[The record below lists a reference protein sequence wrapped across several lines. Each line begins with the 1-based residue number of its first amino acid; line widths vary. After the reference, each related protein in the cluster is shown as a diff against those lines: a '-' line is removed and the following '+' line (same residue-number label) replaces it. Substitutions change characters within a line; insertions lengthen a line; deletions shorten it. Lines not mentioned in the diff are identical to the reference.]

1 MPYRCF
7 FAFLFQ
13 GYLWRCC
20 ALLCCGIA
28 FGTVAQAQIL
38 IGQTA
43 GMTGVVAPRVKESIE
58 GARLLLDTVNAQGGI
73 HGEKVQLVQLDDG
86 FEPLRAADNARS
98 LIEEH
103 KVAALFLTHGTAH
116 TQAVLEH
123 VNRHNVPL
131 IAPSTGA
138 LALHQPVQRHVFNV
152 RPLYRSEAE
161 RLARYVTTIGMQR
174 IAVVYTDDSFGRDA
188 LQGVQ
193 KEFTRAGIEPLLSA
207 AVERTNTD
215 YGPLMPKLLQAQAV
229 IWLHSG
235 EPTAQGIKALRQAGS
250 QALMLTLSS
259 NSSTGF
265 MQALG
270 EAGQGVIVMQVFPDE
285 RSMATPLVREA
296 MALAGGKKLTSTMLE
311 GFAGAKVLVE
321 ALRRAGPKPTRERL
335 QAALEGLQNYEL
347 GGIGVISY
355 SPQNHSGLSYTD
367 LSIIRQGQFMR
378 R

>member
-1 MPYRCF
+1 MTFRSCF
-7 FAFLFQ
+7 SYVLQ
-13 GYLWRCC
+13 RYLWRCC
-20 ALLCCGIA
+20 ALLWCCA
-28 FGTVAQAQIL
+28 ALGTVAQAQIL

-43 GMTGVVAPRVKESIE
+43 GMTGLVAPRVKESIE
-58 GARLLLDTVNAQGGI
+58 GAKLLLDAVNAQGGV

-86 FEPLRAADNARS
+86 FEPQRAADNARA

-116 TQAVLEH
+116 TQAVLEP
-123 VNRHNVPL
+123 VNRHSVPL

-138 LALHQPVQRHVFNV
+138 LTLHQPVQRHVFNV

-161 RLARYVTTIGMQR
+161 RLARYLTTMGMKR

-193 KEFTRAGIEPLLSA
+193 KEFARTGIKPIVSA
-207 AVERTNTD
+207 AVERTTTD
-215 YGPLMPKLLQAQAV
+215 YGPLIPQLLQAQAV

-235 EPTAQGIKALRQAGS
+235 EPTVQGIKALRQAGS

-259 NSSTGF
+259 NSSSGF
-265 MQALG
+265 IQALG

-285 RSMATPLVREA
+285 RSTATPLVREA
-296 MALAGGKKLTSTMLE
+296 MALAGSKKLTSTMLE
-311 GFAGAKVLVE
+311 GFVGAKVLVE
-321 ALRRAGPKPTRERL
+321 ALRRAGPKPTRERI
-335 QAALEGLQNYEL
+335 QAALEGLQDYEL
-347 GGIGVISY
+347 GGMGVLSY
-355 SPQNHSGLSYTD
+355 SPQSHSGLSYTD
-367 LSIIRQGQFMR
+367 LSIIRQGQFVR